1 MRGLMEQ
8 KEKRKE
14 KEFSVLLGMALRR
27 AGSSSVTTS
36 RFNAK
41 RDGKL
46 MNKNA
51 SEIGGLLD
59 TVRSQLE
66 DLARG
71 A

>member
-1 MRGLMEQ
+1 MNKKKR
-8 KEKRKE
+8 EKKKIFFR
-14 KEFSVLLGMALRR
+14 FMALRR

>member
-1 MRGLMEQ
+1 
-8 KEKRKE
+8 
-14 KEFSVLLGMALRR
+14 MALRR

>member
-1 MRGLMEQ
+1 
-8 KEKRKE
+8 
-14 KEFSVLLGMALRR
+14 MALRR

-36 RFNAK
+36 RFTAK